1 MRTISCRPGLGRRC
15 RLIGSDTTAIPWTAC
30 RRRACSVIRV
40 EVLVVVVIVRGM
52 PVPVMPVVE
61 VVVVHDGAVAAPV
74 AVDVIVVERVVRA
87 VLDRGGHRRVSPSRT
102 AAAGKAL
109 LAHVDRAWVI
119 TARIVDGTVAGTSRA
134 SVAGRC
140 GTVLVNTQHR

>member
-1 MRTISCRPGLGRRC
+1 
-15 RLIGSDTTAIPWTAC
+15 
-30 RRRACSVIRV
+30 VIRV
-40 EVLVVVVIVRGM
+40 EVFVVVVIVRGV
-52 PVPVMPVVE
+52 PVPVMQVVQ

-109 LAHVDRAWVI
+109 SAHVDRAWVI
-119 TARIVDGTVAGTSRA
+119 TAPVVDGTAGGTSRA

-140 GTVLVNTQHR
+140 GRVVEPC